1 MLFLRFS
8 FGAIAFTNCNCIS
21 VYLYLYFCC
30 LFEKKKIWNKK
41 KNSKSIKCFLPI
53 THISYAL
60 QQILKISCYDSI
72 LAFAHENLTKIGKYT
87 ILLREW
93 TCDCLQRRY
102 FLRNINAQKNYS
114 NRYRNLSHVTWLY
127 FCFRFFD
134 NDWEHQIHSV
144 HLLWVVIGWLIR

>member
-1 MLFLRFS
+1 MGLLRL
-8 FGAIAFTNCNCIS
+8 IIVIVLLYICICIF
-21 VYLYLYFCC
+21 VVC
-30 LFEKKKIWNKK
+30 LKKKKKIWNKK
-41 KNSKSIKCFLPI
+41 KKSKSIKCFLPI

-60 QQILKISCYDSI
+60 QQILKISCCDSI
-72 LAFAHENLTKIGKYT
+72 LAFAHKVCKYT
-87 ILLREW
+87 TLLREW